1 MTKEFKI
8 QNAIELLITYS
19 WVLLLITIMLS
30 VLIIYMYAP
39 KAIIPSTCVIYSG
52 FNCQDTLLTSNTA
65 SGLTLTILLN
75 DKQVGII
82 NISSFNAIISNIKS
96 ISGSCQSN
104 TGSTNITSGEK
115 ITCTASF
122 NSVRSVGTVETGRFV
137 IKGNYCA
144 HQISKV
150 NTGACPN
157 NGNYITNGFIRVQVQ
172 K

>member
-1 MTKEFKI
+1 MTKEFRI

-39 KAIIPSTCVIYSG
+39 KAIIPSTCVVYSG

-65 SGLTLTILLN
+65 NSSTLTVLLS

-82 NISSFNAIISNIKS
+82 NIASFNAIISNIKS
-96 ISGSCQSN
+96 SSGSCQSN
-104 TGSTNITSGEK
+104 TGSTSVISGEK
-115 ITCTASF
+115 ITCSASF
-122 NSVRSVGTVETGRFV
+122 NSVQSIGRVETGRFV

-144 HQISKV
+144 NQVSEI
-150 NTGACPN
+150 NTGACPK

>member
-1 MTKEFKI
+1 MVKEFKI

-19 WVLLLITIMLS
+19 WVLLLITIMIS
-30 VLIIYMYAP
+30 VLVIYTYAP
-39 KAIIPSTCVIYSG
+39 KALIPSTCVIYSG

-65 SGLTLTILLN
+65 EGLTLTVLLS

-96 ISGSCQSN
+96 TSGLCKSS
-104 TGSTNITSGEK
+104 TGSTSVISGEK

-122 NSVRSVGTVETGRFV
+122 NAVQSIGIVETGRFT
-137 IKGNYCA
+137 IKGNYCT
-144 HQISKV
+144 HQISEI
-150 NTGACPN
+150 NTGACPS
-157 NGNYITNGFIRVQVQ
+157 NGNYITNGFIRLQVQ